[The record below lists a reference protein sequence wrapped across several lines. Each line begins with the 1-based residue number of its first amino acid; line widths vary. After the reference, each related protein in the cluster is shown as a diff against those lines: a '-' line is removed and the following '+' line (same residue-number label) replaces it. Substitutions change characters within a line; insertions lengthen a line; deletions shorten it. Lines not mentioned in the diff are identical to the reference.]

1 MTNIN
6 VYDLCSR
13 GFKVKGITLVLT
25 THFLETSS
33 ERTDI
38 VNVEDQF
45 DTYQY
50 RDYNVV
56 MFTPTKKGHLEVYGY
71 REV

>member
-1 MTNIN
+1 MKIS

-13 GFKVKGITLVLT
+13 GFNVKGIELLLT
-25 THFLETSS
+25 THFLETNS
-33 ERTDI
+33 ER
-38 VNVEDQF
+38 VESTTVSDPF

-56 MFTPTKKGHLEVYGY
+56 MFEPTKKGHLTVYGY